1 MRWTGAVYST
11 YSSLYVL
18 RDFYLLCF
26 YSFWDGLVLTTL
38 LFIGIFHSCLF
49 FIYGGIFT
57 DCIWSVQS
65 ARWAGAVYILFSLCV
80 TRFLQIVL
88 FQLLRWA
95 TYLPFYFIGIFPSG
109 HFFIYGGIFPDL
121 TCFVQPPRWAGAV
134 HPHDGDS
141 EPGAA
146 HPGPGHRGLP
156 LLLLQQR
163 LWTGPTTD
171 LCLLRDEV
179 GCCLLIF

>member
-1 MRWTGAVYST
+1 MGRRCLHTLYYEIFTYCAFSAFDMGLCSLPFNLSEFSILVFSLST
-11 YSSLYVL
+11 VGRNFHWLYLICSVRKVGWCCL
-18 RDFYLLCF
+18 HTLFFMCYEIFTNCTFSAFEMGYLL
-26 YSFWDGLVLTTL
+26 
-38 LFIGIFHSCLF
+38 
-49 FIYGGIFT
+49 
-57 DCIWSVQS
+57 
-65 ARWAGAVYILFSLCV
+65 
-80 TRFLQIVL
+80 
-88 FQLLRWA
+88 
-95 TYLPFYFIGIFPSG
+95 YLPFYFIGIFPSG
-109 HFFIYGGIFPDL
+109 NFFIYGGIFPDL

-163 LWTGPTTD
+163 LWTGPTTA

>member
-1 MRWTGAVYST
+1 MLSTVHTHLFMYYEIFTYCAFTAFEMGLCSLPFYLLEFSILVFSLSMAEFSLIVSDLFSPRGGLVRST
-11 YSSLYVL
+11 YSFLYVL
-18 RDFYLLCF
+18 RDFYKL
-26 YSFWDGLVLTTL
+26 Y
-38 LFIGIFHSCLF
+38 F
-49 FIYGGIFT
+49 F
-57 DCIWSVQS
+57 S
-65 ARWAGAVYILFSLCV
+65 
-80 TRFLQIVL
+80 
-88 FQLLRWA
+88 
-95 TYLPFYFIGIFPSG
+95 FYFIGIFPSG

-163 LWTGPTTD
+163 LWTGPTTA